1 MKPLTQNL
9 ISLAVFV
16 ASCVAIELVAKQ
28 RASLLET
35 VTAYRLGST
44 EDSRGLRGEVWKWD
58 FHFASEIQKKDEA
71 KSLAFDGN
79 NLHANTSHEALLYF
93 THRVHCLAWCVT
105 NQEQAIEFT
114 NIVERWITN
123 MPTGPE

>member
-1 MKPLTQNL
+1 MKPITQNL
-9 ISLAVFV
+9 VSLVVF
-16 ASCVAIELVAKQ
+16 AGSMLSTGLVSKEK
-28 RASLLET
+28 SNILDIKT
-35 VTAYRLGST
+35 SYRLGST

-105 NQEQAIEFT
+105 NREQAVEFT